1 MLNSTHKLLGT
12 LANSIKDKEKESD
25 GGQYYSVYRGVVENV
40 ADPLLLGRVQ
50 VRVPSVH
57 GINYGSKGEV
67 SETNRFIPT
76 YDLPFAYV
84 ISSGGGGSSDMGTSI
99 PLTVGALVLVVFE
112 GGSIYTP
119 IVIGTLH
126 CFPSSSYPVNTDPW
140 HELPNYR
147 NVPMSVTYSN
157 RIEPTSPT
165 EACLSYRQSQ
175 TRFVLHKSLKG
186 HTIWGEDRDDS
197 ECFEIIDRNGQGFRM
212 EGAISVEDN
221 KDNEFR
227 RKTKSVFS
235 KSGIPKPNVSRVLIK
250 ELGNNSIILESF
262 EGERKLRIGSGKTRI
277 ELDGIRQRVI
287 IGDQTGSQIIEIDN
301 ETNTVR
307 IKSPTLIID
316 SNNIKIKGDTVFY
329 KKVEVL
335 GNLQSYKRL
344 ITNEVNDSLP
354 RAVMAGI

>member
-1 MLNSTHKLLGT
+1 MLNTTHRLLGV
-12 LANSIKDKEKESD
+12 LANSVKNKERESD
-25 GGQYYSVYRGVVENV
+25 SGQYYSVYRGVVENV

-50 VRVPSVH
+50 VRVPAIH
-57 GINYGSKGEV
+57 GINYGGKEEV

-84 ISSGGGGSSDMGTSI
+84 ISTGGGGSSDMGTSI
-99 PLTVGALVLVVFE
+99 PLTVGALVLVIFE

-119 IVIGTLH
+119 IVLGNLH

-147 NVPMSVTYSN
+147 YVPMAMSYSN
-157 RIEPTSPT
+157 RPEPTTPT

-175 TRFVLHKSLKG
+175 TRFVIHKSLKG
-186 HTIWGEDRDDS
+186 HTIWGEDRDDN

-212 EGAISVEDN
+212 EGAISVVDN

-235 KSGIPKPNVSRVLIK
+235 KSGIPKSSISRVLIK
-250 ELGNNSIILESF
+250 ELGNNAITLESF

-277 ELDGIRQRVI
+277 ELDGINQKVI
-287 IGDQTGSQIIEIDN
+287 IGNQTGSQLIEIDN
-301 ETNTVR
+301 ETNTIR
-307 IKSPTLIID
+307 IKSPNLIID
-316 SNNIKIKGDTVFY
+316 SENIKVTGNTVFY

-344 ITNEVNDSLP
+344 VVNEINDSLP
-354 RAVMAGI
+354 RSVTAGN